1 MGFDT
6 VHVRHPGQE
15 GQGEDGQDHEQDEH
29 LVQAQGVYHGPRHAG
44 EHQLAHHL
52 HGGQERVVRGLD
64 VGLRRL
70 GQRHHGGER
79 GRGDETCTEVAQA
92 EADDA
97 EVEHDA
103 VKVDIV
109 KTVTDGLSSPCD
121 YDDVL
126 Y

>member
-1 MGFDT
+1 MRFDV
-6 VHVRHPGQE
+6 VHVWHPEQQGD
-15 GQGEDGQDHEQDEH
+15 GEDGQDHKQDEH
-29 LVQAQGVYHGPRHAG
+29 LVQAHHINHGSRHAG

-52 HGGQERVVRGLD
+52 HGGQQRVVRGLD

-70 GQRHHGGER
+70 GQPHHRGEG
-79 GRGDETCTEVAQA
+79 GRGDQTRTEVAQT
-92 EADDA
+92 EGDDA

-109 KTVTDGLSSPCD
+109 QTVTDGVSAPDD